1 MSRPILDRQLTSVQL
16 VDLHIYV
23 VPPDIWRRKHND
35 VLNTDVNE
43 TISAGFIR
51 VHPENKVFTL
61 RDDIEQQLGLDLT
74 PKDYVFMK
82 CVGRSLTRVKP
93 KQEYQLKIKNFLP
106 PLAYLPEVY
115 LLEVSPGERHLYGLS
130 SGEGSSRAQTRTS
143 VHLGDTPHPHGYR
156 NRYSEEDLDRYN
168 SRERLNLENEKIRN
182 GGYHPDTARSRQDS
196 TSLPPI
202 SNQLRSPP
210 PHNRT
215 RSPPDDSPTG
225 RSNRHRRET
234 EEGSQPPLSASPP
247 PSPDKHRSNQ
257 SKRGYNIKAYPEGHQ
272 PDPRRTDSPDGAY
285 SGNTYGDRGQRTYR
299 AADSDAEGKARQR
312 EQENAQL
319 REEERRQREDER
331 RRQEEQLRQWED
343 ERRETLKRL
352 EDERRDRERDNQLER
367 QQLLA
372 DQEMLDLLD
381 NARRQEEQ
389 QRRRR
394 QEEEDLQR
402 QRDEEEEEAYRRHK
416 QEEEEEYRRREE
428 EQAALQRQQEEA
440 DRRRIE
446 EQRQRLQND
455 ELLKADT
462 DEQTEEELS
471 RFPSPPPIHTT
482 SPDRELSEEDKARKK
497 AEKERLQSE
506 LDKAREQ
513 RRAVERQREELV
525 KRAKLLQTKTQNRRN
540 HARDV
545 WKKRYFEEKKKTSPL
560 EDQCNRLRQEVE
572 QIHRKLMSTLEGP
585 KDHKGGKISNNIP
598 SEKNNF
604 KIQATK
610 LQHEIEDLKR
620 RAENA
625 KMKLT
630 AEMKLRNQAETELR
644 ALRAELT
651 QKKINL
657 TLSRSQQMATLSASN
672 NDMAYMT
679 PRPMVSPRS

>member
-1 MSRPILDRQLTSVQL
+1 MSDSRSRITDYRSRPSSEQL

-182 GGYHPDTARSRQDS
+182 GGYH
-196 TSLPPI
+196 
-202 SNQLRSPP
+202 
-210 PHNRT
+210 
-215 RSPPDDSPTG
+215 
-225 RSNRHRRET
+225 
-234 EEGSQPPLSASPP
+234 
-247 PSPDKHRSNQ
+247 PDKHRSNQ